1 MSHVALSA
9 REFRRRF
16 RRTRVEPSSRGEE
29 ILDELDRRIDAEPE
43 RRLAGEFEMREYP
56 RSPRELQGEQEERI
70 TRELAAIDPEW
81 RQHLSL
87 DWLSDE

>member
-1 MSHVALSA
+1 MSHVGLSA

-16 RRTRVEPSSRGEE
+16 RYTRVEPSSRGEE

-43 RRLAGEFEMREYP
+43 RHPAGEFEIREYP
-56 RSPRELQGEQEERI
+56 RRPHELHGEQEERI
-70 TRELAAIDPEW
+70 TRELAAIDPKW
-81 RQHLSL
+81 RKHLSL